1 MSATIFT
8 VEELTLATNNFDVS
22 RLVGA
27 GGCGGVRGR
36 GVSGTRTS
44 FDDEAPPPLR
54 RVCLSIPPQGT
65 SRKSRGTSDLGSS
78 ACSQRPSCEGVLGSG
93 QRVAVKR
100 WRGGASAQGLAELMN
115 EVTILSQMDHLNVL
129 PLLGFCCRP
138 PDLMLVTPY
147 LARGSLHDALYGEGA
162 GGAGARGP
170 RGAAWRVTLVAG
182 IAHGIHALHAA
193 QVVHRDIK
201 SANVLVS
208 DSHDA
213 ADADGPE
220 LPVAKLADAGVAR
233 RMRRDAASAALA
245 TPSPTRVIGTD
256 GYLDPEYQ
264 DTERLAYKSDVFSF
278 GVILLEVEPGRY
290 CLPHHR
296 NAFQTLVS

>member
-115 EVTILSQMDHLNVL
+115 EVTILSRVAHVNVL
-129 PLLGFCCRP
+129 PVLGFACQP

-147 LARGSLHDALYGEGA
+147 QARGSLFDALHGA
-162 GGAGARGP
+162 GGAGGAGLD
-170 RGAAWRVTLVAG
+170 AAWRVAFVAG
-182 IAHGIHALHAA
+182 TARGIRALREA
-193 QVVHRDIK
+193 QIVHRDVK
-201 SANVLVS
+201 SANVLIS
-208 DSHDA
+208 DD
-213 ADADGPE
+213 ADAEGRE
-220 LPVAKLADAGVAR
+220 LPVARLADAGVAR
-233 RMRRDAASAALA
+233 RMRLDAEQAHAATA
-245 TPSPTRVIGTD
+245 TRVIGTD

-264 DTERLAYKSDVFSF
+264 DTEVLTYESDVFSF
-278 GVILLEVEPGRY
+278 GVVLLEVRPRPGRY
-290 CLPHHR
+290 CSPRHR
-296 NAFQTLVS
+296 HSF